1 MAAKEKSGPTPL
13 VDTGQMHEDI
23 NYEATEDKLFIILHE
38 PQAQEDDADHKSDD
52 GQDGGQGA
60 DIAQCVLECIRAPGA
75 DAAHEDSGRNV
86 LYAGQDCRDQAEDSA
101 YAFVIHVNN
110 LLQK

>member
-38 PQAQEDDADHKSDD
+38 PQAK
-52 GQDGGQGA
+52 
-60 DIAQCVLECIRAPGA
+60 
-75 DAAHEDSGRNV
+75 
-86 LYAGQDCRDQAEDSA
+86 
-101 YAFVIHVNN
+101 
-110 LLQK
+110 